1 MDDRWLDLPWGVLM
15 IHGDRPLRYCCSEL
29 RDAVGCRNWL
39 CSDGGLVPQRGG
51 KLTRSCPF
59 CHAPNVLRYDT
70 VGSDDGALV
79 SDIETLTDDLKK
91 LCDRLCDIRDQAEES
106 LHELYELTCERFGR
120 FAKSSAWCAE
130 EDVMSGLNDITW
142 SLGIWYRQITDGAR
156 MVIGEGTGD
165 HDGDGGPR

>member
-1 MDDRWLDLPWGVLM
+1 MDDHWLDRPWGVLM
-15 IHGDRPLRYCCSEL
+15 IHGDRPLKYCCSEL

-39 CSDGGLVPQRGG
+39 CSDGELVPRRGG
-51 KLTRSCPF
+51 EPTRSCPF
-59 CHAPNVLRYDT
+59 CHAPNALRYDA
-70 VGSDDGALV
+70 VGSDDRALV

-91 LCDRLCDIRDQAEES
+91 LCDRLCDIRDQAEGS
-106 LHELYELTCERFGR
+106 LHELYELACERFGR
-120 FAKSSAWCAE
+120 FAESSAWCAE

-165 HDGDGGPR
+165 RDGDGGPR